1 MLGALGRGMKD
12 GVLAMSIKAFVN
24 DKFGQYGDVTE
35 CSVDTKTNKLTLHA
49 LMKGEREKVTATIE
63 RYEIEREGNDSYI
76 VLKRFSSSRE
86 WLALLLNRFF
96 MDKRYKLPPAVTK
109 LL

>member
-12 GVLAMSIKAFVN
+12 GVLAMSLKALVN
-24 DKFGQYGDVTE
+24 DKFGQYGDITD
-35 CSVDTKTNKLTLHA
+35 CSVDTKNNKLVVHA
-49 LMKGEREKVTATIE
+49 LLKGEREKVTATIE
-63 RYEIEREGNDSYI
+63 RYEIEREGEVSYI

-86 WLALLLNRFF
+86 WVALLLNRFLA
-96 MDKRYKLPPAVTK
+96 DKRYKLPSAVTK